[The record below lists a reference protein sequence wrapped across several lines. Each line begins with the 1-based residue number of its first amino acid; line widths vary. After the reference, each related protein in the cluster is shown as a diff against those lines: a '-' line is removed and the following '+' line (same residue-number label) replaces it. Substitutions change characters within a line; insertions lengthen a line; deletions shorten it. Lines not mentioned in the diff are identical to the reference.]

1 MNRILVEVC
10 IGTSCHLLGAE
21 DLLHALENL
30 PAEKQERLQVQGITC
45 LKACGQ
51 GPNVRIQQQV
61 FTNMTPDKLLEIL
74 EPYLYSEEA
83 LSHGASN

>member
-10 IGTSCHLLGAE
+10 IGTSCHLLGAQ
-21 DLLHALENL
+21 DLLQVLENL
-30 PAEKQERLQVQGITC
+30 PAEKQELLQVQGITC
-45 LKACGQ
+45 LKACGR

>member
-10 IGTSCHLLGAE
+10 IGTSCHLLGAQ
-21 DLLHALENL
+21 DLLQTLDNL
-30 PAEKQERLQVQGITC
+30 PAEKQELLQVQGITC
-45 LKACGQ
+45 LKACGR

-74 EPYLYSEEA
+74 EPYFCSGEA